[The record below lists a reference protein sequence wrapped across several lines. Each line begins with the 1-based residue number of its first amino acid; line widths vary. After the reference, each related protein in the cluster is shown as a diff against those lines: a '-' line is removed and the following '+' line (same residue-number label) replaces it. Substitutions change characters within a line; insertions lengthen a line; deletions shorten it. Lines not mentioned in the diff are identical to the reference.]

1 MRKLFLT
8 VGVSA
13 SGKTTWAE
21 QQILTDLSN
30 GIITTNINRDDIRFN
45 YVMPGSN
52 WSTYKFTKTRELEV
66 SRIAMQ
72 QFIDA
77 IMRNDNI
84 IISDTNLNKVFR
96 DDWIERATD
105 AGYEVIIQEFPIT
118 LEEAW
123 KRDASRPNGV
133 GHNVIYEQY
142 KLWEDYICRK
152 KYVPNENKPN
162 AILIDID
169 GTIAEKGDRY
179 IFDWMKVDV
188 DLPRTTIIAII
199 KSFITASGAIP
210 IFLSGRDSICYEL
223 TRDWI
228 INHTNITDPLLYMR
242 PENDQRKD
250 TLIKEEIFWEHIA
263 DHYNIIAAFD
273 DRPCIVRLYNSI
285 GVPNVIAVAD
295 QHKEF

>member
-1 MRKLFLT
+1 MKKFFLT
-8 VGVSA
+8 IGVSA
-13 SGKTTWAE
+13 SGKSTWVQE
-21 QQILTDLSN
+21 SFDENTIE
-30 GIITTNINRDDIRFN
+30 INRDNIRFN
-45 YVMPGSN
+45 HVLPGSN
-52 WSTYKFTKTRELEV
+52 WSTYRFTKARETEV
-66 SRIAMQ
+66 TRIAIE
-72 QFIDA
+72 QFENA
-77 IMRNDNI
+77 VLTNNNI
-84 IISDTNLNKVFR
+84 VVSDTNLKKEYR
-96 DDWIERATD
+96 DIWIDRATN

-123 KRDASRPNGV
+123 KRDASRLNGV
-133 GHNVIYEQY
+133 GHNVIYDQY
-142 KLWEDYICRK
+142 KLWEEYIGRK
-152 KYVPNENKPN
+152 KYVPDNSKPK

-210 IFLSGRDSICYEL
+210 IFLSGRDSICREL

-228 INHTNITDPLLYMR
+228 INHTNIADPLLYMR

-285 GVPNVIAVAD
+285 GVPNVIEVAD